1 MKTIHLKVSKL
12 PEDARL
18 DKVIPFLNSN
28 FSRGATRKLIENGAV
43 YVNQKRCHQNAK
55 PMKIGDSIKIM
66 VSEKEKEPEIELTP
80 QHIIFENEDIIVMNK
95 PPLLPTHE
103 TIDSSRFHLVLAT
116 QNLLAK
122 RDNKN
127 PNQIYLG
134 VHHRLD
140 RDTSGALLF
149 TKRKE
154 ANAAV
159 AQAFQEREV
168 EKIYLAICEGKPK
181 KESWNI
187 QSFIGP
193 SPKSKRVMA
202 SVKRDGKFAETDAKV
217 LDHRIIKG
225 RGICVVEAKPK
236 TGRTHQI
243 RVHLSENGYPLLGDR
258 TYGVD
263 FPGISRV
270 MLHAWKL
277 SVLGKTFT
285 APIPQDFQALDFQT
299 GLLD

>member
-1 MKTIHLKVSKL
+1 MKTILLKVTKL
-12 PEDARL
+12 PEDPRL
-18 DKVIPFLNSN
+18 DKAIPFLDPNI
-28 FSRGATRKLIENGAV
+28 SRGSARKMIEAGSV
-43 YVNQKRCHQNAK
+43 YLNQKRCHQNAK
-55 PMKIGDSIKIM
+55 PIKIGDSIKIM
-66 VSEKEKEPEIELTP
+66 VSEKEKEPDIELGP

-103 TIDSSRFHLVLAT
+103 TIDQSRFHLVLAT

-122 RDNKN
+122 RDNKL
-127 PNQIYLG
+127 PTQIYLG

-159 AQAFQEREV
+159 AQAFQGREV
-168 EKIYLAICEGKPK
+168 EKTYLAICEGKPRTG
-181 KESWNI
+181 SWNI

-193 SPKSKRVMA
+193 SAKSKRLMA

-217 LDHRIIKG
+217 LDHQELKG
-225 RGICVVEAKPK
+225 RGICLVEAKPK

-258 TYGVD
+258 AYGVD

-277 SVLGKTFT
+277 TVMGKSFT
-285 APIPQDFQALDFQT
+285 APIPDDFRSLDFT
-299 GLLD
+299 SPEA